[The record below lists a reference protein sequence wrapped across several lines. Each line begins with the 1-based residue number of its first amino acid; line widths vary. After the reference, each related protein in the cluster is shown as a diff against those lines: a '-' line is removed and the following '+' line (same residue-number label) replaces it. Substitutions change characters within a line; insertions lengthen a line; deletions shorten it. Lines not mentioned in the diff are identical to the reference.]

1 VVTVKKYQNSSREM
15 TDSCSISTNKDHD
28 SSRGI
33 FIDIEK
39 WLVEERRQIM
49 EGTEKQYG
57 NGVH

>member
-1 VVTVKKYQNSSREM
+1 M